1 MNDDENSGFS
11 YGLFINPTWF
21 GGAVVFFFWFCFL
34 VEVLFFNLTCLWKA
48 ELSWQHQLTVITAQS
63 TAP

>member
-21 GGAVVFFFWFCFL
+21 AGAVVFFFWFWFL
-34 VEVLFFNLTCLWKA
+34 VEVFFLNLTCLWKA
-48 ELSWQHQLTVITAQS
+48 
-63 TAP
+63 